1 MWNTKASTLQIK
13 WASQNFVTQD
23 RNGAFQ
29 LLLQVCIP
37 YVCASSTKMPS
48 LSQLSFQ
55 IVMTT
60 KTKIVCSVN
69 DRKCMLHLCES
80 CSGKLGLKQY
90 LSDLF
95 SLHDFDSDDMM
106 TYKQWAH
113 TDRTAIFCITAS
125 VQEFIQTACN
135 SFESL
140 RQHHFIAKAQ
150 SSYLRTLKD
159 LEGDQAV
166 IMLDFAEN
174 YSFVV
179 QDEVQGFHWNN
190 AQATLHLFV
199 IYYKSAGEL
208 QCSSLC
214 VVSDC
219 TLQPCIHLLQL

>member
-1 MWNTKASTLQIK
+1 MHSVCVCEQH
-13 WASQNFVTQD
+13 QNAKLITAVIPD
-23 RNGAFQ
+23 SHDYKD
-29 LLLQVCIP
+29 LLE
-37 YVCASSTKMPS
+37 
-48 LSQLSFQ
+48 
-55 IVMTT
+55 
-60 KTKIVCSVN
+60 KIVCSVN

-80 CSGKLGLKQY
+80 CSGKLGLEQY

-95 SLHDFDSDDMM
+95 CLHDFDSDDMM

-150 SSYLRTLKD
+150 SSYLSTLKED

-190 AQATLHLFV
+190 AQATLH
-199 IYYKSAGEL
+199 SAGEL
-208 QCSSLC
+208 QCSSFGELRCSSLC

-219 TLQPCIHLLQL
+219 LIHDTTTVHAFVTTVISYIRVELPF